1 MSPKII
7 ATVLAGIVA
16 ACTPMPDGSFQT
28 PGDRLA
34 LMRANVENRMINL
47 YGYQAYADCR
57 GRGLPLGS
65 NALMFCLDAHG
76 FSQERIDRERASN

>member
-7 ATVLAGIVA
+7 AAVLAGIVA
-16 ACTPMPDGSFQT
+16 ACTPMPDGTFQT
-28 PGDRLA
+28 PGDRMA
-34 LMRANVENRMINL
+34 SMRANVENQMINL

-57 GRGLPLGS
+57 GRGLSLTS
-65 NALMFCLDAHG
+65 SALMYCLDAHG